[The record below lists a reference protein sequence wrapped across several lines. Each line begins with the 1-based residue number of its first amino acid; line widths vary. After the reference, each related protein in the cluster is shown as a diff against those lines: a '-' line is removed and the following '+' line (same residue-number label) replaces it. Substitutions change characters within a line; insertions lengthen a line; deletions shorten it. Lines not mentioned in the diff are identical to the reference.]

1 LKWAGGKIK
10 LLPLLRKLG
19 IEQGERYIEP
29 FVGAGSIA
37 LNMPHKEIIINDSN
51 DALVNVYHILW
62 AAKDKLIDDTFEIF
76 ALHNKSKDKG
86 KFYYDMRALFNEL
99 NENNS
104 FDNESAAG
112 LFLYLNR
119 HCFNG
124 LCRFNK
130 KGEFNVPYGGYKTVY
145 FPEKE
150 LLHAIEVMKKTRIY
164 HGDFIEVMKM
174 ARKNDMIFLDP
185 PYCPVS
191 KTSSF
196 TTYSKD
202 GFTLDDQKN
211 VLLQAECAAGKGA
224 TVIICNNDAEFT
236 RKLYNAADE
245 IYFHDVQKNISCK
258 GNGRKK
264 QREIIAVYRPRELL
278 TKYKKSY
285 RIFLL

>member
-1 LKWAGGKIK
+1 MNDETHKPFLKWAGGKIK

-51 DALVNVYHILW
+51 EALVNVYHILW
-62 AAKDKLIDDTFEIF
+62 AAKDKLIGDTIETF
-76 ALHNKSKDKG
+76 ALHDKSKDKE

-130 KGEFNVPYGGYKTVY
+130 KGEFNVSYGGYKTVY
-145 FPEKE
+145 FMEKE
-150 LLHAIEVMKKTRIY
+150 LLHAIEVMEKTRIY

-196 TTYSKD
+196 TRYSKD

-224 TVIICNNDAEFT
+224 TVIICNNDTEFT

-245 IYFHDVQKNISCK
+245 IHFHDVQKNISCK

-264 QREIIAVYRPRELL
+264 QREIIAVYRPR
-278 TKYKKSY
+278 
-285 RIFLL
+285 